1 MWYIIVIHMFVPC
14 LQSFT
19 VVGHRY
25 QSLADYHAVDV
36 GELSVGEGQIVEV
49 VKVSR
54 LVFFVL
60 FIRVGR
66 RTLMEADRLPT
77 AGTGFIHHNNK
88 ICQVS

>member
-1 MWYIIVIHMFVPC
+1 MCVPFF
-14 LQSFT
+14 QSFS

-54 LVFFVL
+54 HIVFFCHSCVRF
-60 FIRVGR
+60 FI
-66 RTLMEADRLPT
+66 
-77 AGTGFIHHNNK
+77 III
-88 ICQVS
+88 ICLSLLSCLSVIFAFTKRK